1 MAEGERKTRF
11 RLGDWLVDPDRSTV
25 EQSGESRPL
34 SGDQLALL
42 LALADSAGDPVDRE
56 TLKARIWPDRAAADQ
71 ELAGAIRAL
80 RSTLGD
86 GARNPRYI
94 LAVPRRGYALGEQC
108 EPADQRPPAGTGI
121 PANAGRRPLGS
132 RLESLLIELK
142 RRHVLR
148 VVGAYLLGMWV
159 VLQVAEVTFEPLRL
173 PQWWM
178 TALTILAV
186 LGLPIVLVVAW
197 NYDITPGGIVLDE
210 SGFGGLH
217 MPRARRA
224 VAPVVLLGV
233 TLMAGVTGYAWLKT
247 IQQGVPE
254 SAESVRLEPSPN
266 SIAVLP
272 LDDLSPGGEAGY
284 LGDGLSEELSSDLAK
299 MPGLRVAART
309 SAFAV
314 GKKGLDVRAIGEE
327 LGVRYVLEGSVRRE
341 GARVRV
347 TAQLID
353 AGRDV
358 HLWSETYD
366 GSLDDI
372 FKIQDEITGK
382 ITAALKLQLGSGEMT
397 SSAEQL
403 TDNAAAYQLY
413 LEGRHQWRQRNAA
426 SLREAIRL
434 FQQAVQLD
442 PNFHR
447 AWSNLAIAYTNLPDY
462 DRSATFEESFELGLA
477 AAKRAL
483 EIDPQSSE
491 ALLITANYN
500 EMHCNYSEA
509 DRQFQ
514 RAIELDPRDPTA
526 QHWYGIM
533 LSEAGHTAE
542 ALEHIQ
548 AAHRID
554 PMISAV
560 LGIEARLYRNLGDYV
575 RADSLDRE
583 AAGLGL
589 YGGSLHRTGM
599 TYLYAGELEKGRQ
612 ILEQGWTDE
621 SPDAAIDRELFLR
634 ALDDPAQL
642 KLFENHIGK
651 ADESDP
657 YATYDIVEYLA
668 ILGSPYL
675 FDYLSDVKCP
685 YLGDSIW
692 SERFR
697 EQRKT
702 PEFFELMQRA
712 GIVDYW
718 REHGWPDD
726 CASLDQS
733 LAECP

>member
-1 MAEGERKTRF
+1 MSF
-11 RLGDWLVDPDRSTV
+11 FS
-25 EQSGESRPL
+25 
-34 SGDQLALL
+34 
-42 LALADSAGDPVDRE
+42 
-56 TLKARIWPDRAAADQ
+56 
-71 ELAGAIRAL
+71 
-80 RSTLGD
+80 
-86 GARNPRYI
+86 
-94 LAVPRRGYALGEQC
+94 
-108 EPADQRPPAGTGI
+108 
-121 PANAGRRPLGS
+121 
-132 RLESLLIELK
+132 ELK
-142 RRHVLR
+142 RRNVFK
-148 VVGAYLLGMWV
+148 VGVAYLVACWLALQIADLVLENIHAPDWIMQVIMLGMAIGFPFA
-159 VLQVAEVTFEPLRL
+159 LIVAWAFEVTPEGVKLHKNVDPEKSIGRHTGHQLNRGIIV
-173 PQWWM
+173 
-178 TALTILAV
+178 ILSMA
-186 LGLPIVLVVAW
+186 IVLLLT
-197 NYDITPGGIVLDE
+197 DKFRDQL
-210 SGFGGLH
+210 FGAAEPEDVKTEQGNDATGE
-217 MPRARRA
+217 PQ
-224 VAPVVLLGV
+224 
-233 TLMAGVTGYAWLKT
+233 AGQNKT
-247 IQQGVPE
+247 
-254 SAESVRLEPSPN
+254 

-272 LDDLSPGGEAGY
+272 FRDMSATQNQAYFGEGIA
-284 LGDGLSEELSSDLAK
+284 EELLNALVK
-299 MPGLRVAART
+299 I
-309 SAFAV
+309 
-314 GKKGLDVRAIGEE
+314 KGLDVASRTSSFSLAGENLDTPAIAAK
-327 LGVRYVLEGSVRRE
+327 LGVNHIVEGSVRTS
-341 GARVRV
+341 GSQVRV

-462 DRSATFEESFELGLA
+462 DRSAPVEESLGLGLA
-477 AAKRAL
+477 AAQKAL
-483 EIDPQSSE
+483 EIDPRSSE
-491 ALLITANYN
+491 ALIITANYN

-533 LSEAGHTAE
+533 LSEVGHTAE

-621 SPDAAIDRELFLR
+621 SPDAAVDRELFLR

-657 YATYDIVEYLA
+657 YGTYDIIEYLT
-668 ILGSPYL
+668 ILDSPYL

-685 YLGDSIW
+685 YVGDSIW

-697 EQRKT
+697 EQRNT
-702 PEFFELMQRA
+702 TEFFELMQRA
-712 GIVDYW
+712 GMVEYW